1 MSDYLSNLIARNIS
15 QTGGIQP
22 RLMSRFEPPL
32 RLEEPFDE
40 QFLELELE
48 DSAVAS
54 LKISP
59 GSPRQSF
66 NSSLLVQPSTVAL
79 NPLPSSSQ
87 PMAEEHS
94 LPSLSERPP
103 ASQPM
108 SQGLVMEQVNMPL
121 EPSSAANPK
130 VETRSVSTE
139 ILPRQSSPIIR
150 PQIVPL
156 PESVALSA
164 PIANPEP
171 QTIQITIGRI
181 DVRAIA
187 PSSSSPRQSPKP
199 PTPNLSLQDYLKSS
213 KGGRS

>member
-40 QFLELELE
+40 QFLELEPE

-54 LKISP
+54 PKISP

-66 NSSLLVQPSTVAL
+66 NSSLQVQPSTVAL

-87 PMAEEHS
+87 PMGEEHGV
-94 LPSLSERPP
+94 PPLSERPP
-103 ASQPM
+103 LPHLM
-108 SQGLVMEQVNMPL
+108 GQGLVMEQANISL

-130 VETRSVSTE
+130 VEIHSVSTE

-156 PESVALSA
+156 PESTALPA

-171 QTIQITIGRI
+171 PTIQITIGRI

-187 PSSSSPRQSPKP
+187 PSSSPPRQSPKP
-199 PTPNLSLQDYLKSS
+199 PTPNLSLQDYLRSG
-213 KGGRS
+213 KGDRS